1 MQNAGFPVIK
11 DIVLIG
17 GGHAHVDVLRS
28 FGMFPIKGARV
39 TLISPEVDTPYS
51 GMLPGLVSGHYT
63 FEQAHI
69 DLGPLS
75 RFAGAR
81 LIATRVTGID
91 PDRRLITCAD
101 GRPPIPYDVVSVDI
115 GSTPSGLGYWLAAA
129 DGGVFA
135 FGDAGFLGSMGGTPL
150 NSPVV
155 GLGPAQRP
163 PVGPAFEQ
171 AAFPAGAAG
180 LQRLPFGG
188 RDRRQRHA
196 VGQGLRFLQ
205 PLPQPGGGVAGHI
218 RARLPERARRRCMM
232 HLGFAIDPSL

>member
-115 GSTPSGLGYWLAAA
+115 GSTPVLDPDLELVRQPIPVKPVSTFLAAWQPLKQRVLENPDLRIGVVGA
-129 DGGVFA
+129 GAGGVE
-135 FGDAGFLGSMGGTPL
+135 LLLSMQYAL
-150 NSPVV
+150 AS
-155 GLGPAQRP
+155 
-163 PVGPAFEQ
+163 
-171 AAFPAGAAG
+171 AAG
-180 LQRLPFGG
+180 TAPG
-188 RDRRQRHA
+188 R
-196 VGQGLRFLQ
+196 GPGRFTIATRDDEIL
-205 PLPQPGGGVAGHI
+205 
-218 RARLPERARRRCMM
+218 
-232 HLGFAIDPSL
+232 

>member
-39 TLISPEVDTPYS
+39 TLISPEVDTAYS

-69 DLGPLS
+69 DLRPLA

-81 LIATRVTGID
+81 FIATSVTGID

-101 GRPPIPYDVVSVDI
+101 GRPPIPYDVISIDV
-115 GSTPSGLGYWLAAA
+115 GSTPVLDPGLELVRQPIPVKPVSTFLTAWNALKQRVLESPERRCAVVGAGA
-129 DGGVFA
+129 GGVEV
-135 FGDAGFLGSMGGTPL
+135 LL
-150 NSPVV
+150 
-155 GLGPAQRP
+155 
-163 PVGPAFEQ
+163 
-171 AAFPAGAAG
+171 
-180 LQRLPFGG
+180 
-188 RDRRQRHA
+188 
-196 VGQGLRFLQ
+196 
-205 PLPQPGGGVAGHI
+205 
-218 RARLPERARRRCMM
+218 
-232 HLGFAIDPSL
+232 